1 MSGGGKPDTSGIN
14 RMAKAQEEVFSSTG
28 VPALQ
33 QYYTALQDLNTNA
46 AYDRAAGD
54 AAAQTAQAFD
64 AQRASLQAMRESR
77 GLSSTLSSLD
87 DLKLSIGEATA
98 KALAANRARSTQ
110 LNQYLA
116 GMDRVSS
123 VALGQGAAASQSYGQ
138 AAQIDGSYTNA
149 ENAALGQ
156 LIGMGATAGTMYA
169 GRK

>member
-1 MSGGGKPDTSGIN
+1 MSGGGKPDTSN
-14 RMAKAQEEVFSSTG
+14 QERLARQQEAVFSG
-28 VPALQ
+28 VGIPALQ
-33 QYYTALQDLNTNA
+33 QSYAAVQGLNTNA

-64 AQRASLQAMRESR
+64 AQRASLQAARESR

-123 VALGQGAAASQSYGQ
+123 VALGQGAAASQGYGQ
-138 AAQIDGSYTNA
+138 VAQINSSYANA

-156 LIGMGATAGTMYA
+156 LLGMGATAGAMYA
-169 GRK
+169 GGK